1 MPASNQLGD
10 SMNRIVMSA
19 LVLIASAAPAFA
31 AAVVLPEPTTMS
43 LFGLGVGGAYIFKRF
58 IGRK

>member
-1 MPASNQLGD
+1 
-10 SMNRIVMSA
+10 MNRIVMST